1 MKTKKI
7 ILILILPIVL
17 IILKS
22 NYLSKVNDL
31 SSSIIILYNYFNYN
45 HLIDITSIVIYSL
58 PLSIWVF
65 IVAVTAKSYYDNY
78 TFLVTRLG
86 GKRIFSIKLLVNVF
100 KKAFI
105 TQSTMYVFTMLLLL
119 FFYSD
124 NTISDLN
131 TILISFIMNY
141 TLIIIFVLITLIF
154 MIFYSF
160 SISLSLAYINQI
172 TFLVIGLFSK
182 YMGKTSLLS
191 KNPIMLSIV
200 FSNTN
205 TLKINLSDYLTA
217 VIINVLFI
225 IFLIVLYM
233 ILLFKKEIY

>member
-17 IILKS
+17 MILKS
-22 NYLSKVNDL
+22 NYLIEVNDL
-31 SSSIIILYNYFNYN
+31 SSSIIILYNYFNYDR
-45 HLIDITSIVIYSL
+45 LIDIPSIVIYSL

-65 IVAVTAKSYYDNY
+65 IVAIVAKSYYDNY
-78 TFLVTRLG
+78 TFLVARLG
-86 GKRIFSIKLLVNVF
+86 GKVVFSIKLLVNVF
-100 KKAFI
+100 KKAFTI
-105 TQSTMYVFTMLLLL
+105 QLTMYVLTIVLL
-119 FFYSD
+119 FFFYNN
-124 NTISDLN
+124 NTIGDLN
-131 TILISFIMNY
+131 TILISFMMNY
-141 TLIIIFVLITLIF
+141 TLTIIFVLITLIF

-172 TFLVIGLFSK
+172 TFLVIGLFLE

-205 TLKINLSDYLTA
+205 TLKINLSDYLTPI
-217 VIINVLFI
+217 IINVLFI
-225 IFLIVLYM
+225 IFLIALYI
-233 ILLFKKEIY
+233 ILLFKKEI